1 MAIKPTATTKQLLK
15 AIRDAE
21 KAGVTRYQI
30 SKLSGVSQ
38 GQLSRMMKLQQLP
51 RLDTA
56 ERIAKALGMKLILIS
71 EKENAC

>member
-38 GQLSRMMKLQQLP
+38 AQICRMMQGQRLP

-56 ERIAKALGMKLILIS
+56 ERLANAIGMKLILVS
-71 EKENAC
+71 KE